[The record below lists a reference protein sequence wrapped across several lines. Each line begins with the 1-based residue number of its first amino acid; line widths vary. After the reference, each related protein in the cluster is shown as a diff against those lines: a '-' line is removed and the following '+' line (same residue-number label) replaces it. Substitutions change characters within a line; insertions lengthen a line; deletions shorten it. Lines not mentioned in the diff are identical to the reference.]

1 MLLGPAT
8 IPRGKE
14 VEKPTLR
21 SPSLEMISDVQRGL
35 TSEGVPWEGRA
46 GGGSLYA
53 PSEDSQ
59 IGYFLTEFEAR
70 GKMDF
75 LISPCSPC

>member
-8 IPRGKE
+8 TPRDKE

-35 TSEGVPWEGRA
+35 TSEGVPWGGGGA
-46 GGGSLYA
+46 GGRRVAVRALGGFSNWLL
-53 PSEDSQ
+53 SDR
-59 IGYFLTEFEAR
+59 IR
-70 GKMDF
+70 G
-75 LISPCSPC
+75 